1 MSGGHDHGAVRL
13 GVSWR
18 VRRVLTGIVLVL
30 ALATLV
36 GVLVLWPNRDVSR
49 LGERLGLSN
58 AVYGATVVHE
68 TRGPCSGDATAARS
82 TCQEVRVRLEQ
93 GPDRGK
99 VKSLEL
105 ADSSSTPQLS
115 AGNRIVLTYIPHAEP
130 GFRYTYAD
138 RQRRPTLVWLAI
150 LFAVVVVAVGRL
162 RGLGALL
169 GLVASVIIILKFM
182 LPAMLTGQNPALVA
196 IVGTSAVAF
205 VALYL
210 ANGFRATTTVALLS
224 TLAALGLTVL
234 LAELFTGLA
243 HFTGAANED
252 VALLNAG
259 GAKLDLSG
267 LVLAGM
273 VIAALGALNDITVT
287 QVSAVGELRE
297 ADQTLGTVALY
308 RAGLRIGRD
317 HIASTVNTLA
327 LAFAGASLP
336 LLILFALSRQSLG
349 TVANSEAIAVEIV
362 SVLVASIGL
371 VAAVP
376 ISTWLAA
383 LVVTDHPSHRRGPR
397 SGGRPRPVDGTSGPT
412 EGSEPAAVRRA
423 SRHATM

>member
-1 MSGGHDHGAVRL
+1 
-13 GVSWR
+13 
-18 VRRVLTGIVLVL
+18 
-30 ALATLV
+30 
-36 GVLVLWPNRDVSR
+36 
-49 LGERLGLSN
+49 
-58 AVYGATVVHE
+58 
-68 TRGPCSGDATAARS
+68 
-82 TCQEVRVRLEQ
+82 
-93 GPDRGK
+93 
-99 VKSLEL
+99 VKPLEL

-115 AGNRIVLTYIPHAEP
+115 AGDRIVLTYIPNAEP
-130 GFRYTYAD
+130 GFRYAYSD
-138 RQRRPTLVWLAI
+138 RQRRPTLLWLAV
-150 LFAVVVVAVGRL
+150 LFAIVVVAVGRL
-162 RGLGALL
+162 RGVGALA
-169 GLVASVIIILKFM
+169 GLVASIVIILKFM

-210 ANGFRATTTVALLS
+210 ANGFKATTTVALLS
-224 TLAALGLTVL
+224 TLGALGLTVL

-259 GAKLDLSG
+259 GAKLDLGG

-287 QVSAVGELRE
+287 QVSAVGELRD
-297 ADQTLGTVALY
+297 ADQSLGTVALC

-327 LAFAGASLP
+327 LAFVGASLP

-349 TVANSEAIAVEIV
+349 TVANSESIAVEIV
-362 SVLVASIGL
+362 SVLVGSIGL

-383 LVVTDHPSHRRGPR
+383 LVVTDHPSRRRR
-397 SGGRPRPVDGTSGPT
+397 SRSRGRPRPLGPGPSDDPT
-412 EGSEPAAVRRA
+412 AELDRSQAPLREDFWA
-423 SRHATM
+423 H

>member
-1 MSGGHDHGAVRL
+1 M
-13 GVSWR
+13 
-18 VRRVLTGIVLVL
+18 
-30 ALATLV
+30 
-36 GVLVLWPNRDVSR
+36 
-49 LGERLGLSN
+49 
-58 AVYGATVVHE
+58 
-68 TRGPCSGDATAARS
+68 
-82 TCQEVRVRLEQ
+82 
-93 GPDRGK
+93 
-99 VKSLEL
+99 
-105 ADSSSTPQLS
+105 
-115 AGNRIVLTYIPHAEP
+115 
-130 GFRYTYAD
+130 
-138 RQRRPTLVWLAI
+138 
-150 LFAVVVVAVGRL
+150 
-162 RGLGALL
+162 
-169 GLVASVIIILKFM
+169 IIILKFM

-234 LAELFTGLA
+234 LAELFAGLA
-243 HFTGAANED
+243 HFTGATNED

-287 QVSAVGELRE
+287 QVSAVGELRD
-297 ADQTLGTVALY
+297 ADHTLGTVALY

-327 LAFAGASLP
+327 LLFAGTSLP

-412 EGSEPAAVRRA
+412 EGSDPAAVRHA